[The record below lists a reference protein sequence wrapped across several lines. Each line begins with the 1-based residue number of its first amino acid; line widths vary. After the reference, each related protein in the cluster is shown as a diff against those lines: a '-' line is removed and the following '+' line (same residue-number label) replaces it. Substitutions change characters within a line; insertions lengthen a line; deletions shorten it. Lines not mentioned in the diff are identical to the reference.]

1 MTSIESIKN
10 IVNSSRYEPY
20 KPSEILQQKIDEL
33 KNNPDFADWP
43 DEYIE
48 DYAQSLIMKSNTS
61 INLLNLDASFKK
73 LGKPLDPEWSQY
85 SYEEILQ
92 MEDNGVNVPEE
103 FLEWAHSMQSTNTVE
118 YELDTGDVNDINDSE
133 GLSAD
138 IGDAGNMGKK
148 NVAKVFNKQV
158 FAQEEILKQ
167 CTQEFEQ
174 YSSQLDTVSDEAQSI
189 QNNTLK
195 KVQEMM
201 TEWEA
206 LDAKVKKGEQL
217 TEDEKSRYG
226 QLGALMSNE
235 VQNSLV
241 QIDNFTSDFD
251 QISKLMRT
259 ASKEAKVAQDYANDT
274 SYVGSLLTEYETAHK
289 SRVVVGNNQ
298 IFDGATGVVDL
309 LKSNTVGKNLVVES
323 IKSGGDLQDVTF
335 GSDKAI
341 KKVTSQIKTITGNI
355 DSSNAMIGD
364 AVTDGGQAD
373 VGAVKTNKEDKP
385 VEPPPTEDNPDVIAQ
400 INQNNETE
408 EEQDNVFAQ
417 DEDLNNINTIL
428 KHQRK
433 QAPKIQPQ
441 DVIIN

>member
-20 KPSEILQQKIDEL
+20 TPSEILQQKIDEL

-148 NVAKVFNKQV
+148 NVIKVFNKQV
-158 FAQEEILKQ
+158 AAQEEILKQ

-174 YSSQLDTVSDEAQSI
+174 YSSKLDGVTEEAQSI

-201 TEWEA
+201 SEWEA
-206 LDAKVKKGEQL
+206 LDTKAKKGEQL
-217 TEDEKSRYG
+217 TENEKSRYG
-226 QLGALMSNE
+226 QLGVLMSNE

-251 QISKLMRT
+251 QISKLMKS

-289 SRVVVGNNQ
+289 SRVVVGNNH
-298 IFDGATGVVDL
+298 IFDGTTGVVDL
-309 LKSNTVGKNLVVES
+309 LKSNTVGKNLVVSS
-323 IKSGGDLQDVTF
+323 IKAGGDLQDVTF

-355 DSSNAMIGD
+355 DSSNTMIGD

-373 VGAVKTNKEDKP
+373 VGAVKANKEDKP

-400 INQNNETE
+400 INQNNEAD

>member
-1 MTSIESIKN
+1 MTSIESIKK
-10 IVNSSRYEPY
+10 IVYPSKYEPY
-20 KPSEILQQKIDEL
+20 QPSELLQQKIQEL
-33 KNNPDFADWP
+33 KNNPDFANWP

-48 DYAQSLIMKSNTS
+48 DYAQSLILKSNTS
-61 INLLNLDASFKK
+61 INLLNLEASFKK

-118 YELDTGDVNDINDSE
+118 YELDTGDVNDINDAD

-158 FAQEEILKQ
+158 AAQEEILKQ

-174 YSSQLDTVSDEAQSI
+174 YSSNLDTVTDDAQTV

-201 TEWEA
+201 SEWEA
-206 LDAKVKKGEQL
+206 LDAKAKKGEQL

-226 QLGALMSNE
+226 QLGVLMSNE

-251 QISKLMRT
+251 QISKLMRS

-323 IKSGGDLQDVTF
+323 IKAGGNLQDVTF
-335 GSDKAI
+335 GSDKSI
-341 KKVTSQIKTITGNI
+341 KKVSAQIKKITGDI
-355 DSSNAMIGD
+355 DSSNSSISD
-364 AVTDGGQAD
+364 IVTDGGQAD
-373 VGAVKTNKEDKP
+373 VGAVKPNTEDKP